1 MHFRAMTELYSIL
14 GVSRDATDDQIK
26 KAYRKLALKW
36 HPDKNPENKEHAEK
50 KFKGTFKL
58 RSAGLN
64 RKNILIN
71 HEAIF
76 LYSLDP
82 DILNYVN
89 DQSLKSNLKIKKL
102 PKHMKYCLILLKD
115 SPMIVSVWMV

>member
-58 RSAGLN
+58 RQGQAPTE
-64 RKNILIN
+64 KN
-71 HEAIF
+71 
-76 LYSLDP
+76 
-82 DILNYVN
+82 
-89 DQSLKSNLKIKKL
+89 
-102 PKHMKYCLILLKD
+102 
-115 SPMIVSVWMV
+115 